1 MSVTKATQTQTQTLS
16 RGPRLSPSDGAGSL
30 SVSGGLA
37 CRPAVLLQVPCVA
50 TGCPGGGT
58 GLRHILS
65 RGTQARLGRRLR
77 PLCEED
83 AWVCSDERGAFRGQE
98 EAHLH
103 EGQVAA
109 HHPVLLLGVIDL
121 PGVGLGGERRRS
133 ESPGRG

>member
-1 MSVTKATQTQTQTLS
+1 MSVTKATQTQTLS
-16 RGPRLSPSDGAGSL
+16 RGPRLSPSHGAGSL

-37 CRPAVLLQVPCVA
+37 CRPAVLCVA

-58 GLRHILS
+58 GHRHVLS

-77 PLCEED
+77 PLREED